1 MGVVYRARDT
11 QLHRDVALKVLPDHF
26 ANDPERLD
34 FQREAQHR
42 SAVRNFQTPVGG
54 HNRPTVT
61 KLVRKMQRSQRGK
74 TYLPA
79 GQVSSETE
87 TSQPGKSV
95 MD

>member
-42 SAVRNFQTPVGG
+42 SAVRNVQI
-54 HNRPTVT
+54 PT
-61 KLVRKMQRSQRGK
+61 
-74 TYLPA
+74 YPPA

-87 TSQPGKSV
+87 TSQQANR
-95 MD
+95 